1 MGTSKT
7 HLSIGTLLW
16 VCLPPAQPCELIN
29 VGVLWLLMG
38 SCGQIHGGNVKCLNG
53 GTRHTDC
60 TGSLE
65 GDEKCLDFQQW
76 LPRCRLSTLT
86 AFLPSPPALL
96 PLYHLD
102 PCLPQT
108 QSEIIECLWLVGT
121 LNPIWTQP
129 PAVCWLPPT
138 RSDCPHPIQPS
149 LENL

>member
-16 VCLPPAQPCELIN
+16 VCLPPAQPRELIN

-76 LPRCRLSTLT
+76 LPRCRLSMLT

-102 PCLPQT
+102 PCLPQRADT
-108 QSEIIECLWLVGT
+108 KWDHRMPLVGRD
-121 LNPIWTQP
+121 LKSY
-129 PAVCWLPPT
+129 LDPT
-138 RSDCPHPIQPS
+138 PCCVLVAPDQIRLSTPHPA
-149 LENL
+149 